1 MPAPSIRGHQ
11 GKIRVLRN
19 GGDSEVNY
27 MTSVDVN
34 QDSSFSRSNYVG
46 NAIPE
51 GDQSMEGWSGTME
64 MEVKDAKV
72 DDLIDALVS
81 GNLAG
86 IGVEDIAFIVD
97 ELYTDGTLSSY
108 VYFDVQMKMSKRV
121 SGLTEKQTKRLDW
134 QASGREKLR

>member
-11 GKIRVLRN
+11 GRIRVLRN
-19 GGDSEVNY
+19 GGDSEIQY

-34 QDSSFSRSNYVG
+34 QDSTFSRSNYVG
-46 NAIPE
+46 NPLPE
-51 GDQSMEGWSGTME
+51 GDQSIEGWSGTME

-72 DDLIDALVS
+72 DELIDALVS

-97 ELYTDGTLSSY
+97 EYYTDGTLSSY
-108 VYFDVQMKMSKRV
+108 VYFDVQMRMSKRV
-121 SGLTEKQTKRLDW
+121 AGLTEKQTKRLDW